1 MIIAI
6 MCILH
11 VMVTD
16 LHLSVIV
23 IDIFVV
29 IASMLL
35 LLVRP
40 TVPPM
45 RRTTRISVDPLVPT
59 TRPREYK
66 K

>member
-1 MIIAI
+1 MIIVI

-16 LHLSVIV
+16 LHLV

>member
-1 MIIAI
+1 MIIVI

-35 LLVRP
+35 F
-40 TVPPM
+40 
-45 RRTTRISVDPLVPT
+45 
-59 TRPREYK
+59 
-66 K
+66 